1 MRRIVCIQ
9 VRRCRPSVSPQ
20 SSQRIGLAVSS
31 CIYKNR
37 ALIGG
42 QMPYESG
49 PIRTRKGLPPLGGR
63 GEIIL
68 GNRSHPES
76 QREYG
81 ELSPEE
87 RDAKARDEQPYPL
100 PCQGDS
106 PRSNLTFRRRCPVP
120 TYVEVTSDRSDQRG
134 NMTARTRSAQGAEDA
149 VAANS

>member
-1 MRRIVCIQ
+1 
-9 VRRCRPSVSPQ
+9 
-20 SSQRIGLAVSS
+20 
-31 CIYKNR
+31 
-37 ALIGG
+37 
-42 QMPYESG
+42 MPYASG

-68 GNRSHPES
+68 GNRSDPES

-100 PCQGDS
+100 RCQGDS
-106 PRSNLTFRRRCPVP
+106 PRSYLTFRRRCPVA
-120 TYVEVTSDRSDQRG
+120 THAEVTAERSDQRG
-134 NMTARTRSAQGAEDA
+134 NMTKPARTRSAQGAEDA